1 MSELQASA
9 AIGNTVALLL
19 TDLVDSAALAQRL
32 GDEPMAQIWAA
43 HDRMARDLLRQWR
56 GREIDKTDGFLL
68 MFGAPGDAL
77 AYALD
82 YHRALAQIERETVAA
97 DGAPVRLRAR
107 AGLHV
112 GAVTVRETPAA
123 DVALGAKPLEVDG
136 VTKPLAARVM
146 ATALGGQTLMTRA
159 ARHALG
165 DLSQRVLSHG
175 FWRVKGL
182 PEPLELWE
190 VGEPGAPFTPPP
202 DGEKVYR
209 VVAQGDLWL
218 PMREVKHSLPAER
231 DAFVGRSKTLLDLAQ
246 RLADGAR
253 LVSLLGLG
261 GSGKTRLA
269 TRFGWSWLGEYPG
282 GVWFCDLAPARSV
295 EGIYN
300 AVAQGLGLP
309 LGPGDPCVQLGQVM
323 ASRGRCLVI
332 LDNFEQ
338 VARHAEET
346 VGHWLARAHDARF
359 LVTTRE
365 VLGIVGEE
373 ALALAPLQTEDA
385 QQLFLKRAAS
395 AKRDFRAIDED
406 HAAVVQLVRLL
417 DGLPLAIEL
426 AAARVRTLA
435 PRALLARMS
444 ERFKLLASAG
454 GRLDRQSTL
463 RTAFDWSWD
472 LLQEAD
478 KSALAQLSVFEG
490 GFTLEAAEAVI
501 NLDLVDGAP
510 WTLDV
515 VNSLVDKS
523 FVRPLQGER
532 FDLLMSV
539 QAYADEHLRTEG
551 RYGGSGSVALQ
562 AAWARHSQWF
572 GSLGP
577 VRAIE
582 NACADIDNL
591 AVACR
596 RAVHAGRQVL
606 AADALVGA
614 WAALNLQGP
623 FKAGMDLAELVCG
636 MQNLPAQAAARAHCV
651 LGNTLEA
658 QGNPAAAIAQY
669 DMALS
674 QALTIPD
681 PAEVAAAKV
690 RLGALH
696 ARAGQPEQGRLELEQ
711 ALQCAREAALI
722 DLQCAAL
729 NGLGTVEFE
738 QGRVQKALVH
748 YEAALKLARQ
758 YDSPF
763 WLGNLLGNLSVLH
776 SNMGLLDQARQMG
789 LEALAIARRRADR
802 QREANMLNNLGMLSY
817 LLGDLTEARAAAQAA
832 NLLGRELA
840 YLRLQ
845 CGALE
850 TLGLIDASAG
860 QTELA
865 EQNYE
870 QSLRLAIELGNGR
883 AQAMI
888 GCQLG
893 LMRVRLGKTRGGLAE
908 IQRGLE
914 FLRPQGE
921 PTNMTLALCASAEA
935 HWLAGLS
942 TQALSA
948 AAEARAFALQ
958 AGVSPSSESGIAL
971 ARMDSAITAPA
982 AQEAQTL
989 RMGAARE
996 GAG

>member
-9 AIGNTVALLL
+9 VIGNTVALLL

-190 VGEPGAPFTPPP
+190 VGDPGAPFTPPP

-253 LVSLLGLG
+253 LVSLMGLG

-346 VGHWLARAHDARF
+346 VGNWLARAHDARF

-373 ALALAPLQTEDA
+373 ALALAPLQTDDA

-395 AKRDFRAIDED
+395 AKRDFHPNAEDQAAI
-406 HAAVVQLVRLL
+406 VQLVRLL

-463 RTAFDWSWD
+463 RAAFDWSWD

-490 GFTLEAAEAVI
+490 GFNLEAAEAVI

-515 VNSLVDKS
+515 LNSLVDKS

-551 RYGGSGSVALQ
+551 RFGGSGPVALQ
-562 AAWARHSQWF
+562 AAWARHSEWF
-572 GSLGP
+572 GGLGP

-596 RAVHAGRQVL
+596 RAVL
-606 AADALVGA
+606 ARRADLATEALVGA
-614 WAALNLQGP
+614 WAAINLQGP
-623 FKAGMDLAELVCG
+623 FQAGIELAELVCG
-636 MQNLPAQAAARAHCV
+636 LEQPQPAAAARAHFV
-651 LGNTLEA
+651 LGSALEA
-658 QGNPAAAIAQY
+658 QGQRARAVDHYQKSLSHAESAADSAS
-669 DMALS
+669 L
-674 QALTIPD
+674 
-681 PAEVAAAKV
+681 AAVKV
-690 RLGALH
+690 RLGSLH
-696 ARAGQPEQGRLELEQ
+696 AREGRTELAQSELTQ
-711 ALQCAREAALI
+711 ALALAQAI
-722 DLQCAAL
+722 GKVETQCAAL
-729 NGLGTVEFE
+729 NGLGTVQFE
-738 QGRVQKALVH
+738 QGRMILAQVQ
-748 YEAALKLARQ
+748 YEAALVLARQ
-758 YDSPF
+758 HRNPH
-763 WLGNLLGNLSVLH
+763 WLGILLVNLGNLHGQLGQLEK
-776 SNMGLLDQARQMG
+776 ARQFCQ
-789 LEALAIARRRADR
+789 EALHMFRQRGDR
-802 QREANMLNNLGMLSY
+802 QREGNALNSLGMLNC
-817 LLGDLTEARAAAQAA
+817 LLGHLSEARSCAEAAHQ
-832 NLLGRELA
+832 LA
-840 YLRLQ
+840 KEFAYARLE

-850 TLGLIDASAG
+850 TLGLIDANAG

-865 EQNYE
+865 RQNY
-870 QSLRLAIELGNGR
+870 QQALQMATELGNQR
-883 AQAMI
+883 AQAQI
-888 GCQLG
+888 RCQLG
-893 LMRVRLGKTRGGLAE
+893 LVRARQQDAPGGLEE
-908 IQRGLE
+908 IRMGLS
-914 FLRPQGE
+914 FLRPAAE
-921 PTNMTLALCASAEA
+921 PNSLVLALCAFGEA
-935 HWLAGLS
+935 SWLAG
-942 TQALSA
+942 QPAAALSA
-948 AAEARAFALQ
+948 AQEARGFADMAQ
-958 AGVSPSSESGIAL
+958 AGPGSELGMAL
-971 ARMDSAITAPA
+971 AHLDR
-982 AQEAQTL
+982 L
-989 RMGAARE
+989 LGAE
-996 GAG
+996 PG

>member
-1 MSELQASA
+1 MSEPLNSTAN
-9 AIGNTVALLL
+9 GNTVALLL

-112 GAVTVRETPAA
+112 GAITVRETPAA

-136 VTKPLAARVM
+136 LSKPLAARVM
-146 ATALGGQTLMTRA
+146 ATAMGGQTLMTRA
-159 ARHALG
+159 ARRALG
-165 DLSQRVLSHG
+165 DLPQRVLSHG
-175 FWRVKGL
+175 FLRVKGL

-209 VVAQGDLWL
+209 VVAQGELWL
-218 PMREVKHSLPAER
+218 PAREVKHSLPAER
-231 DAFVGRSKTLLDLAQ
+231 DAFVGRNKTLLDLAQ

-346 VGHWLARAHDARF
+346 VGSWLTRAQDARF

-373 ALALAPLQTEDA
+373 ILALTPLQTEDA

-395 AKRDFRAIDED
+395 AKRDFHASDED
-406 HAAVVQLVRLL
+406 RAAVAQLVRLL

-435 PRALLARMS
+435 PRALLTRMS
-444 ERFKLLASAG
+444 ERFKLLASSG

-463 RTAFDWSWD
+463 RAAFDWSWD
-472 LLQEAD
+472 LLPEAD
-478 KSALAQLSVFEG
+478 KAALAQLSVFEG
-490 GFTLEAAEAVI
+490 GFNLEAAEAVI
-501 NLDLVDGAP
+501 KLDRVADAP
-510 WTLDV
+510 WTVDV

-523 FVRPLQGER
+523 FVRPLEGER

-551 RYGGSGSVALQ
+551 RYGGSGPVALQ

-577 VRAIE
+577 ARAIE
-582 NACADIDNL
+582 NACADIDNM

-596 RAVHAGRQVL
+596 RAVLAGRADL
-606 AADALVGA
+606 ATETLVGA
-614 WAALNLQGP
+614 WAAINLQGP
-623 FKAGMDLAELVCG
+623 FQAGIELAELVCG
-636 MQNLPAQAAARAHCV
+636 LQPLQPLAAARAHHV
-651 LGNTLEA
+651 LGSALEA
-658 QGNPAAAIAQY
+658 QGQRGRAAGHYETSLIHAQAAADPAA
-669 DMALS
+669 
-674 QALTIPD
+674 
-681 PAEVAAAKV
+681 VATVQV

-696 ARAGQPEQGRLELEQ
+696 AREGRTEL
-711 ALQCAREAALI
+711 ALRELGLALACARSINQVE
-722 DLQCAAL
+722 LQCAAL
-729 NGLGTVEFE
+729 NGLGTLEFE
-738 QGRVQKALVH
+738 QGRMVQAQVH
-748 YEAALKLARQ
+748 YEAALALVRRHHNPHWLSILLANLGNLHGALGRLEQARQ
-758 YDSPF
+758 LCQEALQIARQRGDRQREGGLLNS
-763 WLGNLLGNLSVLH
+763 LAMLNCLLGNLF
-776 SNMGLLDQARQMG
+776 
-789 LEALAIARRRADR
+789 
-802 QREANMLNNLGMLSY
+802 
-817 LLGDLTEARAAAQAA
+817 EARSAAESAYKLA
-832 NLLGRELA
+832 RELA
-840 YLRLQ
+840 YARLE

-850 TLGLIDASAG
+850 TLGLIDANAG

-865 EQNYE
+865 RDNY
-870 QSLRLAIELGNGR
+870 QLALQLATELGNQR
-883 AQAMI
+883 TTAQI
-888 GCQLG
+888 QCQLG
-893 LMRVRLGKTRGGLAE
+893 LVKARLKDTWGGLADV
-908 IQRGLE
+908 QAGLTL
-914 FLRPQGE
+914 LRPAAE
-921 PTNMTLALCASAEA
+921 PTSLVLALCALAEA
-935 HWLAGLS
+935 AWLAGQS
-942 TQALSA
+942 AQALSA
-948 AAEARAFALQ
+948 AEEARSLAAAAQ
-958 AGVSPSSESGIAL
+958 AGPKTEPGLAL
-971 ARMDSAITAPA
+971 AHLERVMSAA
-982 AQEAQTL
+982 AA
-989 RMGAARE
+989 
-996 GAG
+996 